1 LDLILFYHQGIKAIV
16 TEEGTFT
23 SHTSIIA
30 STLDISY
37 IMGINNCLEI
47 VKNDDI
53 VIIDGFTGEIFINP
67 EECVIS
73 QYKIKEK
80 EQIKI
85 LNELAN
91 ESISKSYTKDNK
103 YIKIMSNMDIIEAPN
118 SIDKYNV
125 EGIGLARSEF
135 MFHDREIIP
144 SYQEQLLVYK
154 ELLIKNKNTEVTIRT
169 FDFSEDK
176 TPDTLKIFNQHNPSM
191 GLRGIRFSFYQ
202 NIFKDQFKALIKSS
216 LFGNLKIL
224 FPMITSYKEF
234 LEIKKIES
242 EILEELQ
249 IKKTYKIGIMV
260 ETISSVYILQDIYK
274 EIDFVSLGT
283 NDLMQYFF
291 AVDRDNGFVKDLSS
305 PFESSFIR
313 FLKYVISEVNKYS
326 IELSICGKIASVP
339 SVIPILI
346 GLDLETLSV
355 SPLYIPIVK
364 RIIKKISYNESK
376 ELVNKLI
383 NNPNVQENET
393 IINTFLSKS
402 GIEL

>member
-1 LDLILFYHQGIKAIV
+1 
-16 TEEGTFT
+16 
-23 SHTSIIA
+23 
-30 STLDISY
+30 
-37 IMGINNCLEI
+37 
-47 VKNDDI
+47 
-53 VIIDGFTGEIFINP
+53 
-67 EECVIS
+67 
-73 QYKIKEK
+73 
-80 EQIKI
+80 
-85 LNELAN
+85 
-91 ESISKSYTKDNK
+91 
-103 YIKIMSNMDIIEAPN
+103 
-118 SIDKYNV
+118 
-125 EGIGLARSEF
+125 
-135 MFHDREIIP
+135 
-144 SYQEQLLVYK
+144 
-154 ELLIKNKNTEVTIRT
+154 
-169 FDFSEDK
+169 
-176 TPDTLKIFNQHNPSM
+176 
-191 GLRGIRFSFYQ
+191 
-202 NIFKDQFKALIKSS
+202 
-216 LFGNLKIL
+216 
-224 FPMITSYKEF
+224 MITSYKEF